1 MTMATTSIKD
11 VYRVKLGDSPC
22 RAGETLATML
32 VRDIAG
38 VEIVAV
44 NNDGTL
50 IALASAEHDL
60 YEQIV
65 AAVVTAGFAPES
77 VIASPFE
84 RLFEHAPLTLEESVA
99 LEDPQSVREPVRVP
113 IETSQVQRIRI
124 EVTDD
129 YDPAHLVVA
138 ARIPLEITFSEGSGC
153 LATVVFEGL
162 GIEADL
168 TRGGAIVAI
177 SALEPGIYP
186 FSCGMHMVH
195 GSITAE

>member
-1 MTMATTSIKD
+1 MATTSIKD
-11 VYRVKLGDSPC
+11 VYRVRLGDSPC
-22 RAGETLATML
+22 RSGETLATML
-32 VRDIAG
+32 VHDIAG

-44 NNDGTL
+44 DNDGTL
-50 IALASAEHDL
+50 VALASAEQDL
-60 YEQIV
+60 YDQIV
-65 AAVVTAGFAPES
+65 QAVVTAGFAPES
-77 VIASPFE
+77 VVASPFE
-84 RLFEHAPLTLEESVA
+84 RLAERAPLTIEETVA
-99 LEDPQSVREPVRVP
+99 LQAPELVREPFRVP
-113 IETSQVQRIRI
+113 IETTQVQRIRI

-129 YDPAHLVVA
+129 YDPAHLAVA
-138 ARIPLEITFSEGSGC
+138 AHIPLEITFSEGSGC

-168 TRGGAIVAI
+168 TQGGATVAI